1 MSQNFSSRMK
11 YVENLW
17 ETGQKKCSYKTIKEK
32 IKYDKIK
39 ALISKKKK
47 DKIQKKEL
55 NEVEERNKF

>member
-1 MSQNFSSRMK
+1 MK

-32 IKYDKIK
+32 IKYDKLK

-47 DKIQKKEL
+47 DKIQKKEP